1 MLRDSPPV
9 CLSGNSFLVS
19 YSQKTASHV
28 PLLRTGCH
36 ILPPD
41 TDKFY
46 QTCREELTPSLLK
59 LLKNI
64 AEEGALVNPF
74 YEASIT
80 PIPKPDKDITK
91 KENYRAISLM
101 NINEK
106 NSQLNTNKLKT
117 TIH

>member
-1 MLRDSPPV
+1 MAKISL
-9 CLSGNSFLVS
+9 
-19 YSQKTASHV
+19 KTNGEIKNFSTNKS
-28 PLLRTGCH
+28 LT
-36 ILPPD
+36 PD
-41 TDKFY
+41 GFTDKFY

-106 NSQLNTNKLKT
+106 KFSTKY
-117 TIH
+117 